1 MQDRGTCSTDQP
13 QSCRARPTA
22 TSRNAPIALSTAHAP
37 PHFHFGAQPRK
48 MLDSRHANA
57 NLKLAMPLER
67 PHHPRPVAD
76 GANDSARTT
85 EIPPMSSLFI
95 STID

>member
-1 MQDRGTCSTDQP
+1 
-13 QSCRARPTA
+13 
-22 TSRNAPIALSTAHAP
+22 
-37 PHFHFGAQPRK
+37 

>member
-1 MQDRGTCSTDQP
+1 M
-13 QSCRARPTA
+13 
-22 TSRNAPIALSTAHAP
+22 H
-37 PHFHFGAQPRK
+37 
-48 MLDSRHANA
+48 
-57 NLKLAMPLER
+57 LER

-85 EIPPMSSLFI
+85 EIPTMSFLFI